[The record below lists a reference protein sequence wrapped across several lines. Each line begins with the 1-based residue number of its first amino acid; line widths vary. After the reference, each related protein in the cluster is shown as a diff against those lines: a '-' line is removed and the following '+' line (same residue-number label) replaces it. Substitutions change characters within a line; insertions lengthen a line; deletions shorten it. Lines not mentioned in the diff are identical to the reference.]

1 MHYAY
6 RKMTSEEQKEVLAYR
21 RYAGFPLH
29 EPPHFER
36 ESNIYLLTMTNFEHG
51 HFMREESRRIEYE
64 RKLLDLI
71 TGIPESKVFGW
82 SILPNHGHV
91 LARVDLTIFGQKIGR
106 LHNGL
111 STQWNREDNTPGRTV
126 WFRFTDRGIRNEG
139 HFYAALNYCHF
150 NAVKHG
156 FVSAMELWRTSSV
169 HLYLEQYSLET
180 MNWLAVT
187 YPVLNMGKGWDW

>member
-6 RKMTSEEQKEVLAYR
+6 RKMTPEERKEVLAYR
-21 RYAGFPLH
+21 RYASFPLH

-36 ESNIYLLTMTNFEHG
+36 ESNLYLLTMTNFEHR
-51 HFMREESRRIEYE
+51 HVMLEELRRIEYE

-82 SILPNHGHV
+82 SILPNYGHV
-91 LARVDLTIFGQKIGR
+91 LAHVDLITFGRKIGR

-126 WFRFTDRGIRNEG
+126 WFRYTDRGIRNEG
-139 HFYAALNYCHF
+139 HFYASLNYCHF
-150 NAVKHG
+150 NAMKHG
-156 FVSAMELWRTSSV
+156 YVNAIELWRTSSV
-169 HLYLEQYSLET
+169 HLYLEQYGLEK
-180 MNWLAVT
+180 MNWLADT